1 MKGFRDSYF
10 AKTLGLMKGNPKNMI
25 NIVLFD
31 FLFLAT
37 ASIFYWLV
45 GFLFVGA
52 KTASAIMIIV
62 YLILTLLYYLIL
74 VLICSFFKYL
84 VLNSLKGLFN
94 KTKINFKK
102 LKKFYLLNLLIF
114 AVAFMAFLA
123 LNGTFLI
130 GVKEEYAA
138 YAFLVISVPL
148 FLIVYIF
155 LNISH
160 TLFSETEKPK
170 IKEISKKT
178 FELILKLKTYLGIF
192 LTNLVLV
199 AAYFII
205 FNIIGII
212 LKATVFKSYLMPAEY
227 YNVYT
232 IAFGVI
238 MTLFFY
244 FIFFFNRI
252 YFYNIIKNLPSKK

>member
-10 AKTLGLMKGNPKNMI
+10 VKTLGLMKDNPKDMI

-31 FLFLAT
+31 FLFLVT

-45 GFLFVGA
+45 GFLFVGS
-52 KTASAIMIIV
+52 KTASAIMITA

-74 VLICSFFKYL
+74 ILICSFFKYL
-84 VLNSLKGLFN
+84 VLNSLKSLFN

-148 FLIVYIF
+148 FLIVYSF

-170 IKEISKKT
+170 IKEIARKT
-178 FELILKLKTYLGIF
+178 FDLILKLKTYLGIF

-205 FNIIGII
+205 FNLIGVI
-212 LKATVFKSYLMPAEY
+212 LKATVFKSYLVPAEY
-227 YNVYT
+227 YNIYT
-232 IAFGVI
+232 IAFGII